1 VATVG
6 TLSTAYYKITAVDLT
21 SQESSFSNTVGI
33 GLNYTSKAVA
43 DDQGAT
49 IPKEF
54 GVEQNFPN
62 PFNPTTEI
70 RFDLPEDSFVS
81 LNVFDVLGR
90 KVANLVNGF
99 HPAGYHTATWNGSSV
114 SSGVYFARFTV
125 TDEFGRMKFSK
136 INKLMLSK

>member
-1 VATVG
+1 MATVG
-6 TLSTAYYKITAVDLT
+6 ILSTAYYKITAVDLT
-21 SQESSFSNTVGI
+21 SHESSFSNTVSI
-33 GLNYTSKAVA
+33 GLNYASKAVA
-43 DDQGAT
+43 DNQGAT

-54 GVEQNFPN
+54 DVEQNYPN
-62 PFNPTTEI
+62 PFNPATEI

-114 SSGVYFARFTV
+114 SSGVYFARFSV
-125 TDEFGRMKFSK
+125 RDESGNVKFSK
-136 INKLMLSK
+136 INKLILAK